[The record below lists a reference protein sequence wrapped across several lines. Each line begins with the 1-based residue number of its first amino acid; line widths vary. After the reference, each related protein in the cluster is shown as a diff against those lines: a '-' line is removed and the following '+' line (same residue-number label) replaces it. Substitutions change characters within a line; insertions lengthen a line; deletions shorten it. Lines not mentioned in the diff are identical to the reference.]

1 MSKKT
6 SNKGPGRPIEYRLN
20 GHQRNSILTRLG
32 RGERMSDIANRLGV
46 NYFAVLRV
54 KRSLS

>member
-1 MSKKT
+1 MSRKST
-6 SNKGPGRPIEYRLN
+6 GPGRPTLYALN
-20 GHQRNSILTRLG
+20 GHQTRSIKTRLG

-54 KRSLS
+54 KRSIN